1 MRIVHHKQY
10 IGNQPVE
17 RLLAQCH
24 IRHYPPKTLVI
35 HAGDTANSL
44 FFIAEG
50 SVAVGID
57 DENGS
62 EIVLSYLNR
71 GEFFGEIGLFQDDPT
86 RSAWVRTRTDCQI
99 GELSYSRFRQLTHN
113 NPDLLLELTGQIA
126 ARLTRTTRKVGD
138 LAFLNV
144 AGRIARTLLDLCHQ
158 PDAITHPGGIQIR
171 ISRQELGRIVGC
183 SREMAGRVLKSLEEQ
198 GLITASGQRV
208 VVFDVNRES
217 ANAAGLTAS
226 LSFK

>member
-1 MRIVHHKQY
+1 MRIVHKQY
-10 IGNQPVE
+10 LGNQPIE

-62 EIVLSYLNR
+62 EIVLSYLNN

-99 GELSYSRFRQLTHN
+99 AELSYTRFRQLTHN
-113 NPDLLLELTGQIA
+113 DPDLLLELTGQIA

-138 LAFLNV
+138 LAFLDV
-144 AGRIARTLLDLCHQ
+144 AGRIAHTLLDLCHQ
-158 PDAITHPGGIQIR
+158 PDAITHPEGIQIR
-171 ISRQELGRIVGC
+171 ISRQELGRIAGC
-183 SREMAGRVLKSLEEQ
+183 SREMAGRVLKSLEER
-198 GLITASGQRV
+198 GLIKASGQRV

-217 ANAAGLTAS
+217 ANAGLAAS